1 MSKRGFIKNDQGM
14 YRVHGLVKPEEV
26 LLAASN
32 ILFDELVDKETLSS
46 PTDSAKFLQLR
57 LAGERNEAFG
67 ALFLD
72 NKHRVIEYDELFRG
86 TIDGAAVYPRVVVQK
101 CLEVNAAAVILAH
114 NHPSGHVEPSE
125 ADKAITRRLQDALAL
140 IDVRVLD
147 HIVVGTEGW
156 VSLAE
161 RGLL

>member
-1 MSKRGFIKNDQGM
+1 MSKRGFIKNDRGL
-14 YRVHGLVKPEEV
+14 YKVHGLVKPEEV
-26 LLAASN
+26 VLAASN

-46 PTDSAKFLQLR
+46 PTDSARFLQLR
-57 LAGERNEAFG
+57 LAGEKNEIFA

-72 NKHRVIEYDELFRG
+72 NKHRVIEFDELFRG

-101 CLEVNAAAVILAH
+101 CLEVNAAAVVLSH
-114 NHPSGHVEPSE
+114 NHPSGDSSVSE
-125 ADKAITRRLQDALAL
+125 ADKAITRRLVDALAL

-147 HIVVGTEGW
+147 HIVVGKEGW

-161 RGLL
+161 RGWL

>member
-1 MSKRGFIKNDQGM
+1 MTKRGFIKNDAGL
-14 YRVHGLVKPEEV
+14 YRVRGLVKPEEV
-26 LLAASN
+26 VLAASN

-46 PTDSAKFLQLR
+46 PTESARFLQLR
-57 LAGERNEAFG
+57 LSGEKNEIFA

-72 NKHRVIEYDELFRG
+72 NKNRVIEFDELFKG

-101 CLEVNAAAVILAH
+101 CLEVNAAAVILVH

-125 ADKAITRRLQDALAL
+125 ADKAITRRLSDALVL

-147 HIVVGTEGW
+147 HIVVGKEGW

-161 RGLL
+161 RGWL